1 MKTEGNRK
9 LELLKLARKEQI
21 RYVNEGHVQPSSSFS
36 SNSSILLLDDEMQT
50 LLHKTSELFD
60 DILPSNVNKNQ
71 SNTHKTMNINE
82 ILQNAQYEFD
92 QDNNNEYMNMI
103 ENDTSLEQLSFT
115 QLYRYFLYKLKLPI
129 FKDII
134 HSIRKY
140 ILKVNTTITRFET
153 HHTGTLSNYT
163 LETYLTH
170 TLPSDMNEYITNLC
184 LMMKETAL
192 WTINNN
198 NDKLWYSIT
207 LCCEQFIH
215 IKLYPTLM
223 ELSITIN
230 RLKDEKLYQRISKLS
245 FLQPCHLDIHIFD
258 SSPSVTLLS
267 TVAASDQS
275 SHLPAV
281 DAHTHTLASTL
292 HPPPPITS
300 SSTMHVNNTD
310 SYQCFLIEPKK
321 LIDAMMHAK
330 SPSAKLECLKQ
341 CTQTITRQLTQ
352 LTSTTTFSGD
362 STSGSAKGNQ
372 AGADMFLPL
381 IILLLKECN
390 PPHLASTLHYLQHHS
405 NPAYLSAE
413 YGYLLT
419 CLVSATEFLESCD
432 ASMLTIA
439 PEVFDMYMYMNRPQH
454 ILLGSG
460 TECITDSTVVAAE
473 VNVGPEAVEARFD
486 TPLKHALGTRERLI
500 SLMRHLIPLIHT
512 HEPTDT
518 IGHNTDHSLPA
529 NDTGFLSH
537 TYYTGSN
544 LYTDKVELEQVGDD
558 CYMSVFN
565 ELMQKQYT
573 YIIDS
578 DTSTCK

>member
-21 RYVNEGHVQPSSSFS
+21 RYVNEGHVHPSSSS
-36 SNSSILLLDDEMQT
+36 TSNSSILLLDDEMQT
-50 LLHKTSELFD
+50 LLHKTSKLFD
-60 DILPSNVNKNQ
+60 DIFPRNVNKNQ

-82 ILQNAQYEFD
+82 ILQKARYEYD
-92 QDNNNEYMNMI
+92 QDNNNGYMNMI

-115 QLYRYFLYKLKLPI
+115 QLYSYFLCKLKLPI

-140 ILKVNTTITRFET
+140 ILKINTTITRFET
-153 HHTGTLSNYT
+153 HTGTLSNYKP
-163 LETYLTH
+163 ETYLTH
-170 TLPSDMNEYITNLC
+170 TLPIDMNEYITNLC
-184 LMMKETAL
+184 LMMKETGL
-192 WTINNN
+192 WAISNN
-198 NDKLWYSIT
+198 NDKLWHSIM

-258 SSPSVTLLS
+258 SFPSSSAASLS
-267 TVAASDQS
+267 STAAASDLS
-275 SHLPAV
+275 SHLAAAV
-281 DAHTHTLASTL
+281 MLDTHTHTHTPTSTL
-292 HPPPPITS
+292 HPPPITRS
-300 SSTMHVNNTD
+300 SASAHNID
-310 SYQCFLIEPKK
+310 SYQSFLTEPKK
-321 LIDAMMHAK
+321 LIDSMMHAK
-330 SPSAKLECLKQ
+330 SPAAKLEFLKQ

-352 LTSTTTFSGD
+352 LTTFTTSFS
-362 STSGSAKGNQ
+362 SSSSSSSGSAKGNQ

-439 PEVFDMYMYMNRPQH
+439 PEVFDRYMNRPQP
-454 ILLGSG
+454 LLPESESEGV
-460 TECITDSTVVAAE
+460 TDSTVVTAE
-473 VNVGPEAVEARFD
+473 MTVRAKGES
-486 TPLKHALGTRERLI
+486 TLKYALGTRERLI
-500 SLMRHLIPLIHT
+500 CLIQHLIPLTHT
-512 HEPTDT
+512 HESTDT
-518 IGHNTDHSLPA
+518 IGHNSDPSKPVS
-529 NDTGFLSH
+529 NSNSGSYI
-537 TYYTGSN
+537 YYTRN
-544 LYTDKVELEQVGDD
+544 NDVYTDKAEAREQQEVDD
-558 CYMSVFN
+558 CYISVFTELVKKQYMSV
-565 ELMQKQYT
+565 
-573 YIIDS
+573 
-578 DTSTCK
+578 